1 MASGHD
7 KTWDSQTVGEKIRN
21 FFQTFWVW
29 SDKSIYLFAIS
40 NILCLA
46 QQLLNTTLVSGLPCF
61 PFISSRRRP
70 LVLVGEAG
78 SEWDSPILIIA
89 CVSPEQQHLCVW
101 LCDVSVCFCFYL
113 SWHCEEAP
121 GLSDSQPS
129 VSVTVSLCIRIS
141 FRMGTVAW
149 KHRPING

>member
-21 FFQTFWVW
+21 FFRTFWVW

-40 NILCLA
+40 NILCLV
-46 QQLLNTTLVSGLPCF
+46 QQLLNTTLVSSLPCF

-78 SEWDSPILIIA
+78 SKWDSPILIIA
-89 CVSPEQQHLCVW
+89 CVSPEQQHFVCVMSLCVFVFIW
-101 LCDVSVCFCFYL
+101 AGIVRKHRDY
-113 SWHCEEAP
+113 
-121 GLSDSQPS
+121 Q
-129 VSVTVSLCIRIS
+129 TVSQACLSLYHCVS
-141 FRMGTVAW
+141 EYPTLRMGTLDG
-149 KHRPING
+149 KHRPLNG